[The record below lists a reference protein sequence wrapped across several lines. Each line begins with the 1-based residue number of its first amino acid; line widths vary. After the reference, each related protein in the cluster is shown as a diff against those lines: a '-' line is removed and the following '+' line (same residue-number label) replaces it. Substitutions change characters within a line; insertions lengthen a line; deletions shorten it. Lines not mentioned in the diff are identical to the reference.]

1 MGLIKEFTEEIR
13 EEEKSAEEIEVE
25 Y

>member
-1 MGLIKEFTEEIR
+1 MGLIKEFAEEIR